1 MCSRAE
7 TGTQGER
14 PGVSKHASLRGRALG
29 LGVAILLLDRLSKW
43 WVLTHLSGG
52 RVIEILPVL
61 DLRLVWNTGISMGLL
76 QDGGWPLTLMV
87 VVVTAVVAWWLW
99 QARGGLE
106 AWSLGIVLGGAVG
119 NLIDRLR
126 FGAVV
131 DFVHFH
137 VGSWSFYVF
146 NLADAALTL
155 GAIGLVLAVLR
166 PAHRAGPG
174 GG

>member
-1 MCSRAE
+1 MSEQMSVRRRAF
-7 TGTQGER
+7 
-14 PGVSKHASLRGRALG
+14 L
-29 LGVAILLLDRLSKW
+29 LGVAILLLDQLAKW
-43 WVLTHLSGG
+43 WVLARLSGG

-61 DLRLVWNTGISMGLL
+61 DFRLVWNTGISMGLL

-99 QARGGLE
+99 QARGGWE
-106 AWSLGIVLGGAVG
+106 AWSLGAVLGGALG

-137 VGSWSFYVF
+137 LGGWSFYIF

-155 GAIGLVLAVLR
+155 GAIGLVVAMLH
-166 PAHRAGPG
+166 PAHQASPAGK
-174 GG
+174 